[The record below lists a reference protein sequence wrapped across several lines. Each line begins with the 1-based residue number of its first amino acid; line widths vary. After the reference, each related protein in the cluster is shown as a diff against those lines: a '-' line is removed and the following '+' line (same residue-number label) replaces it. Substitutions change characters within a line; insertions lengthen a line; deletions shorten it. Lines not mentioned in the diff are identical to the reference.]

1 MTSSLGSTPPS
12 SIASAPLNDDIA
24 VIYVLGG
31 PGAGKGTQCAKI
43 AREFQVKHLSVG
55 DVLRNERDTPG
66 SKYGE
71 LIARNMEEGR
81 IGPMEVTVHLL
92 NGAINA
98 TRQNENIHVY
108 LIDGAPQAFVQSGT
122 PRRALTIDMCARV
135 PTEDGPTTAL

>member
-1 MTSSLGSTPPS
+1 MTSISGSTTCS
-12 SIASAPLNDDIA
+12 SIALEPLHSDVT

-31 PGAGKGTQCAKI
+31 PGAGKGTLCAEVT
-43 AREFQVKHLSVG
+43 REFQIKHLSVG

-98 TRQNENIHVY
+98 ARQNDDINVF
-108 LIDGAPQAFVQSGT
+108 LIDGAPQAFAHSV
-122 PRRALTIDMCARV
+122 I
-135 PTEDGPTTAL
+135 

>member
-1 MTSSLGSTPPS
+1 MVLTVFGFWFSCFLHGLSYCL
-12 SIASAPLNDDIA
+12 ICAA
-24 VIYVLGG
+24 V
-31 PGAGKGTQCAKI
+31 
-43 AREFQVKHLSVG
+43 LSVG

-122 PRRALTIDMCARV
+122 PRRALTIYICARV
-135 PTEDGPTTAL
+135 PTEDGPTTALRKHSITSRLCLVSE